1 MNDLYLASNL
11 TVSFGLGIPL
21 SLIIALLVA
30 KRIPFRDVLRGIGYS
45 LVARV
50 IFNLINNALYEY
62 NILNPFLLTV
72 ISVVLSALVTLM
84 ALHLFQK
91 GLLREPERNG
101 LATGLGYGFIE
112 NFTVIIF
119 PVIYNRIIMQ
129 YAASGRIYQYFP
141 DLPKEE
147 VDALVA
153 QVTSVKP
160 EAYIYTCIYSLL
172 LIIFYVLLFSLF
184 RQSVNGQADSRLI
197 VIGALTLF
205 HALYQTL
212 ALRPHLINA
221 ILLAALVG
229 GLLFYSLK
237 KNALQGGL
245 RK

>member
-45 LVARV
+45 LLARL

-62 NILNPFLLTV
+62 NFLNPALLTV
-72 ISVVLSALVTLM
+72 ISIALSILVTLLS
-84 ALHLFQK
+84 LHLFRRSLQK
-91 GLLREPERNG
+91 DPQHNG
-101 LATGLGYGFIE
+101 LAVGLGYGFIE
-112 NFTVIIF
+112 NLTVIIF

-129 YAASGRIYQYFP
+129 YAASGRIYEYFP
-141 DLPKEE
+141 EMARDE

-160 EAYIYTCIYSLL
+160 EAYIYTCIYAIG
-172 LIIFYVLLFSLF
+172 LIVFYILLFSLF
-184 RQSVNGQADSRLI
+184 RQDVSRQADNRII
-197 VIGALTLF
+197 VIGGTILF

-212 ALRPHLINA
+212 AGRGHLINA
-221 ILLAALVG
+221 ILLVMLLAALI
-229 GLLFYSLK
+229 FCSIQK
-237 KNALQGGL
+237 KTLQGGL
-245 RK
+245 SK